1 MPINPL
7 VVGANI
13 DTWILNVKGT
23 LSASLDQQLDVF
35 KAASQDAETDLATHW
50 SFAGQ
55 PLYIKAHGSGRQWRW
70 ILHCPSLHLDIG
82 RGRLNGIIAK
92 ARLASV
98 FLWEQGPDIAL
109 AQLYAFLVELFGAGF
124 TLQVSEAHLC
134 VDIAG
139 WELSLD
145 EAPAFITRGHKRGAH
160 MEGEESRFT
169 QAWDKD
175 QDQDAPFIHPPLE
188 VNQHGRRCTGYEFS
202 KGAAHSC
209 CLYDKTK
216 ELTISRKDWMQ
227 EVWRRHGWDGV
238 SRVVRVE
245 FRYKRECLHEMGVEE
260 PYAMLDQLAGLWA
273 YSSAHWLRHTV
284 PTSDTN
290 KGRWPLSPFWQAVQQ
305 ADFGGDGTAAVR
317 ERKVAGDLRLIC
329 QMLAGCS
336 TTAAAFLARELPETD
351 DGSSFL
357 RWFYD
362 WMGDYHEGKGLS
374 FDGLREAKRL
384 RLGIMSAPDEPAA

>member
-1 MPINPL
+1 MPIHPL
-7 VVGANI
+7 VVGASI
-13 DTWILNVKGT
+13 DTWILNVKGE
-23 LSASLDQQLDVF
+23 LSRDLDHELDAL
-35 KAASQDAETDLATHW
+35 KAASQDAETDLATPW

-55 PLYIKAHGSGRQWRW
+55 PLFIKAHGSGRQWRW
-70 ILHCPSLHLDIG
+70 ILHCPCVHLDIG

-98 FLWEQGPDIAL
+98 FLWEHGPDVAL
-109 AQLYAFLVELFGAGF
+109 AQLYAFLVELFGEGF

-139 WELSLD
+139 WELSLED
-145 EAPAFITRGHKRGAH
+145 APAFITRGHKRSSH
-160 MEGEESRFT
+160 VDGEDGEDDPEIAFVLP
-169 QAWDKD
+169 A
-175 QDQDAPFIHPPLE
+175 LE

-202 KGAAHSC
+202 KGATHSC

-216 ELTISRKDWMQ
+216 ELAVSRKDWMLA
-227 EVWRRHGWDGV
+227 VWERHGWDGA

-245 FRYKRECLHEMGVEE
+245 FRYKRECLKELGVEE

-273 YSSAHWLRHTV
+273 YSSAQWLRHTI
-284 PTSDTN
+284 PTQDTN

-305 ADFGGDGTAAVR
+305 ADFGGDSTPAVR

-336 TTAAAFLARELPETD
+336 TTAAAFLSGELPETD

-362 WMGDYHEGKGLS
+362 WMGDYHEGKGLN
-374 FDGLREAKRL
+374 FETLRETKRL
-384 RLGIMSAPDEPAA
+384 QLGIMRAPDEPAA